1 MLHKNLAA
9 SRFFSQRCIAVPAS
23 ILWLKSLVE
32 MRGVL
37 LFTLK
42 SCHTGANAIASEN
55 TQSLST
61 DFACWRRNTKRL
73 RRLSAA
79 IWPGVAIGWQPTSVS
94 VVVCRKQLK
103 VFSSLP
109 QLCFSSNGSYRS
121 QTYAGSSTLPDP
133 ECHQVQFPEAK
144 RCQERCHEQ
153 CPKLCEL
160 RIQRAVRYLLSTLAD
175 KRASASVQDLRSQ
188 KVSREQTKSE
198 AARQARIQGC
208 VRIQCQPNDKNRF
221 NSHLV
226 SFLPL
231 CATS

>member
-42 SCHTGANAIASEN
+42 SNAIASEN

-61 DFACWRRNTKRL
+61 DFAFWRRKTKRL

-94 VVVCRKQLK
+94 VVVCRKHLK
-103 VFSSLP
+103 VFSISLP

-144 RCQERCHEQ
+144 RCQGKV
-153 CPKLCEL
+153 P
-160 RIQRAVRYLLSTLAD
+160 RAVP
-175 KRASASVQDLRSQ
+175 KIV
-188 KVSREQTKSE
+188 
-198 AARQARIQGC
+198 
-208 VRIQCQPNDKNRF
+208 
-221 NSHLV
+221 
-226 SFLPL
+226 
-231 CATS
+231 